1 MAIKHKYLL
10 VVGGPTAAGK
20 TGLAIALAKHF
31 GTEIISADSRQF
43 YQEMKIGNARPS
55 EEELSQ
61 VEHHLIADRSLSE
74 TISAGAFAREALEI
88 LGRLYQTREF
98 AVLVGG
104 SGLFIR
110 ALTEGLDEFP
120 AVPKTVRDRVD
131 LLFQTEGLSG
141 LQTAL
146 AAADPVYYQEVD
158 LQNPVRLQRALEV
171 SWATGKPYSSFR
183 RGEGIERSFVPIYLQ
198 PTWPREVLYQRIN
211 ARTEGMLAAGLE
223 GEVREL
229 ATLQHLPALQTVGYQ
244 EWWPYFEG
252 KKSKEEVV
260 ALIQQNSRRY
270 AKRQL
275 TWNRRDGYWKHIPQ
289 GDLRAA
295 LAYIQLATQEG
306 LMLDVLPNA
315 PAGSLFDKRAEQKRL
330 GLKSLNTEE
339 VVAIVDLFV
348 LKDWAYLK
356 CWFGEGAS
364 PLAKTLLLHE
374 ACYRSEKAIVYQKTG
389 YLPASFML
397 ANGWINIATETLP
410 RLLKEKLPEGECWQW
425 ERDKGVRVG
434 RV

>member
-1 MAIKHKYLL
+1 MALKNKYLF
-10 VVGGPTAAGK
+10 VVGGPTATGK

-31 GTEIISADSRQF
+31 GTEVISADSRQF

-55 EEELSQ
+55 DEELSQ
-61 VEHHLIADRSLSE
+61 VKHHLIADRDLSE
-74 TISAGAFAREALEI
+74 TLSAGAFARQALGI
-88 LGRLYQTREF
+88 LDQLYQTREY
-98 AVLVGG
+98 AVVVGG

-120 AVPKTVRDRVD
+120 EVPAPIRDRVD

-146 AAADPVYYQEVD
+146 AEVDQTYYQEVD

-183 RGEGIERSFVPIYLQ
+183 RGQGSERPFIPVYLQ
-198 PTWPREVLYQRIN
+198 PSWPREELYQRIN
-211 ARTEGMLAAGLE
+211 ARVENMLAAGLE
-223 GEVREL
+223 AEVRQL
-229 ATLQHLPALQTVGYQ
+229 APLQHLPALQTVGYQ
-244 EWWPYFEG
+244 EWRPYFEG
-252 KKSKEEVV
+252 KQSKEEVV

-289 GDLRAA
+289 GDLRTA

-306 LMLDVLPNA
+306 LILEALPNA
-315 PAGSLFDKRAEQKRL
+315 SEDALLDKRGEQKRL

-348 LKDWAYLK
+348 LKDWAFIK
-356 CWFGEGAS
+356 CWFGESAS
-364 PLAKTLLLHE
+364 HLAKTLLLHE
-374 ACYRSEKAIVYQKTG
+374 ACQRSEKLVVYLQAG
-389 YLPASFML
+389 YLPASFMI
-397 ANGWINIATETLP
+397 ANGWTSAEKEALP
-410 RLLKEKLPEGECWQW
+410 RALNEKWPAAAFWQW
-425 ERDKGVRVG
+425 ERG
-434 RV
+434 